1 MKDFQKRLRNKVYS
15 MSRLSE
21 ETKQQILYILDRED
35 LEQVA
40 EELMDLV
47 LIKEKKNSK
56 AITLYVERGKKYYS
70 FKCPYCGKSMRR
82 QYIAATSVCDRLDKR
97 FLVKPKKGRKK

>member
-1 MKDFQKRLRNKVYS
+1 M
-15 MSRLSE
+15 
-21 ETKQQILYILDRED
+21 
-35 LEQVA
+35 
-40 EELMDLV
+40 
-47 LIKEKKNSK
+47 NSK

-82 QYIAATSVCDRLDKR
+82 QYIAATFVCDCLDKR

>member
-47 LIKEKKNSK
+47 LIKEKKN
-56 AITLYVERGKKYYS
+56 E
-70 FKCPYCGKSMRR
+70 F
-82 QYIAATSVCDRLDKR
+82 
-97 FLVKPKKGRKK
+97 